1 MNPQISS
8 EKAIRDTTAFNVLFV
23 LLLFFFITRA
33 NCRISISSPSHFSAQ
48 FEISTGARNGG
59 WPEGLRLNA
68 RHAWTP
74 PTAIRLEL
82 YYWHCLRARRH
93 QSSPF
98 GVAYSRRSGLQRSLL
113 EDARID
119 LYPLLKLRFEP
130 SEHRKYLHFNVFTP
144 RPVAVFIM

>member
-8 EKAIRDTTAFNVLFV
+8 EKTIRDTTAFNVLFV
-23 LLLFFFITRA
+23 LLLFFIIRA
-33 NCRISISSPSHFSAQ
+33 NYRISISSSSHCSAQ

-59 WPEGLRLNA
+59 WPEGVRLNA

-93 QSSPF
+93 QSSSF

-119 LYPLLKLRFEP
+119 LYPLLKSRFEP
-130 SEHRKYLHFNVFTP
+130 SEQGKYPHFNVFTLS
-144 RPVAVFIM
+144 PVAVFII